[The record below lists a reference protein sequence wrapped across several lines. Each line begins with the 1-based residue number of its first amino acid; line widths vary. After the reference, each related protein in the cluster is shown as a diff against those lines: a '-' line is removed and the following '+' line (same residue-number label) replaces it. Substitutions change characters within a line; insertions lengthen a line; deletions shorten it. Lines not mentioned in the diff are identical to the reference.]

1 MVSTIKPPGP
11 GWTLGLVT
19 ALSLAAASAP
29 AAAETASGA
38 VRFVPHRAVYEITL
52 ASTNAGSGVTDM
64 QGRMVYELTGSRC
77 EGWTQN
83 MRFATRMTNQDGG
96 EQLNDLVTSSWEE
109 AGGSVLRFNQ
119 SQSRDGKLIEISQGD
134 ATRQPDG
141 KKVDVALV
149 KPLKKSLT
157 LDAGIHFP
165 VQHSMALIAAAQA
178 GKSVMTSDLYDGSE
192 KGEKVYQTTAI
203 IGAKILPGAKKS
215 PVSLKGGAQLD
226 TLASWPV
233 SISYFEPGSAKTD
246 AVPSYEL
253 GFRFY
258 ENGVSS
264 RLHIDY
270 GEFSINGELTDLVFL
285 EPTKCDA
292 STGLSR
298 NGKAQ

>member
-1 MVSTIKPPGP
+1 MVATIKRLGA
-11 GWTLGLVT
+11 GLALGLVT
-19 ALSLAAASAP
+19 ALSWVAASTP
-29 AAAETASGA
+29 SAAEAAGGA
-38 VRFVPHRAVYEITL
+38 PHFVPHRAVYEITL

-83 MRFATRMTNQDGG
+83 MRFATRMTSQDGG
-96 EQLNDLVTSSWEE
+96 EQINDLVTSSWEE
-109 AGGSVLRFNQ
+109 AGGGSLRFNQ
-119 SQSRDGKLIEISQGD
+119 SQSRDGKLVEVSQGD
-134 ATRQPDG
+134 ATRQSDG

-149 KPLKKSLT
+149 RPLKKSLT
-157 LDAGIHFP
+157 LDEGIHFP

-178 GKSVMTSDLYDGSE
+178 GKSVMTADLYDGSE

-203 IGAKILPGAKKS
+203 IGSRIVPGAKKS
-215 PVSLKGGAQLD
+215 PAALKGGAQLD
-226 TLASWPV
+226 ALASWPV

-270 GEFSINGELTDLVFL
+270 GEFSINGELTDLAFL

-292 STGLSR
+292 PAGPGR
-298 NGKAQ
+298 NGTAQ